1 MTEANYISPCARCGS
16 ARTKSTTTKKLQSP
30 YCRSCA
36 SIIRWERDKKPDL
49 FCKRC
54 GQSFPFRASG
64 GIPRAYCS
72 RSCRI
77 NQVSKECPACKSM
90 FTVAASNA
98 LRYNFCSK
106 LCSNTRG
113 VTLVCTVCNRSY
125 RASKTQKRTHCSLR
139 CYRISEPETGI
150 EKKMRLLLEAN
161 NISFIQEYAISK
173 RDVFDFFL
181 PEFTLLIECDGEYWH
196 SSKRAKVRD
205 QQKNQNAEAMG
216 FQIMRFA
223 ENEIESNK
231 FESQLFAAI
240 QQLQQ

>member
-1 MTEANYISPCARCGS
+1 
-16 ARTKSTTTKKLQSP
+16 
-30 YCRSCA
+30 
-36 SIIRWERDKKPDL
+36 
-49 FCKRC
+49 
-54 GQSFPFRASG
+54 
-64 GIPRAYCS
+64 
-72 RSCRI
+72 
-77 NQVSKECPACKSM
+77 
-90 FTVAASNA
+90 
-98 LRYNFCSK
+98 
-106 LCSNTRG
+106 
-113 VTLVCTVCNRSY
+113 
-125 RASKTQKRTHCSLR
+125 
-139 CYRISEPETGI
+139 
-150 EKKMRLLLEAN
+150 MRLLLEAN